1 METDIFQRPA
11 SYWLR
16 RAERSKQNG
25 DLIRAAVLERHAVR
39 AEGGSMAARAS
50 YVLTLRQLHCYEASN
65 REAFA
70 ALAQDPDQ
78 KELYGLIGMNLLAM
92 GLKQEGVDALN
103 TYLNEPIT
111 DGLPHWHDDAYDLAC
126 FYDKPSQRKRR
137 ARLDGLLEIA
147 ASRIARGD
155 RNGAQ
160 RALARSVKAPFHAP
174 SARRDLLTALYLQ
187 KDGRD
192 EQAVGYVRRAL
203 ALRPWHAQN
212 ASTAACLLQAM
223 GRHRQALTA
232 LWQAAIHAR
241 TPADELS
248 VCMASDRLS
257 CPQAALAML
266 ERSLRHQ
273 ADRYPV
279 CYDLC
284 ICLLKLGRPEEA
296 AQYVHL
302 CREIDPDDI
311 QGEILFR
318 QMMRW
323 QQNGTQPD
331 TVAREARQ
339 LCWYGLLSPGTLNAC
354 AHPLIETLENGPDA
368 LAQALQ
374 QDNALRSRFL
384 QLLATPAEWPG
395 KLLYAVAEHLPAAEM
410 EALLREVLLQSPGDT
425 PGKRYAAALLHSM
438 GAKPPY
444 GVWQNG
450 RMAWMDPTRPPYEA
464 PTFRSR
470 ILTLRLHQA
479 GKLCP
484 DDHGVIPWAMQI
496 AHRLTKAQRRD
507 LTADPARVW
516 PLAFAIAYRAQK
528 GLAPVHV
535 DIHRYSPLRLAILRQ
550 ALRTI
555 HRHI

>member
-111 DGLPHWHDDAYDLAC
+111 DGLPYWHDDAYDLAC
-126 FYDKPSQRKRR
+126 FYDKPPQRKRR
-137 ARLDGLLEIA
+137 ARLDGLLHIA
-147 ASRIARGD
+147 AGRLNRGD
-155 RNGAQ
+155 RSGAQ
-160 RALARSVKAPFHAP
+160 RALTRASRAPFHAP
-174 SARRDLLTALYLQ
+174 SARRELLTALYLHM
-187 KDGRD
+187 DGKVV
-192 EQAVGYVRRAL
+192 QAARHVRNAL
-203 ALRPWHAQN
+203 ALKPWHSQHA
-212 ASTAACLLQAM
+212 ASAASLLGAL
-223 GRHRQALTA
+223 GLRRQAVTA

-248 VCMASDRLS
+248 VCMASEQLG
-257 CPQAALAML
+257 CLQAALAML
-266 ERSLRHQ
+266 QRSLRHQ

-284 ICLLKLGRPEEA
+284 VCLMKLGRLEEA
-296 AQYVHL
+296 AQYAHL

-311 QGEILFR
+311 QGEWLFG
-318 QMMRW
+318 QVMRL
-323 QQNGTQPD
+323 QQSNAQIPGT
-331 TVAREARQ
+331 ARQ
-339 LCWYGLLSPGTLNAC
+339 LCWYGILGPGALNAC
-354 AHPLIETLENGPDA
+354 AQPIAAALENGPDA
-368 LAQALQ
+368 LASALQ
-374 QDNALRSRFL
+374 QDTGVRSRFL
-384 QLLATPAEWPG
+384 QLLATHAEWPG
-395 KLLYAVAEHLPAAEM
+395 KLLYVLAEFLPAAEM

-496 AHRLTKAQRRD
+496 AHRLSPAQRRE

-516 PLAFAIAYRAQK
+516 PLAFAVAYRAQK

-535 DIHRYSPLRLAILRQ
+535 DIHRYSSLRLAMLRQ
-550 ALRTI
+550 ALRII